1 MKQMRLLAFAALMVA
16 AGTFTSRAQDG
27 HHRRHD
33 YTPTIY
39 TIGADDNTKEYDP
52 KEHRDNTID
61 DFKETHRRGFQQA
74 HNPQFIFATRNN
86 SFALGIGGMVN
97 LRTSFDFNG
106 AMGNIDFIPYD
117 IPMSKSYSTRQRVMM
132 DASTSRLFMKAI
144 INSPMLGRIVVFT
157 DMDFR
162 GGAEFSYIPRLRS
175 AYVQLKGFTVGRD
188 VTTFCDLAAAP
199 TTIDFQGPNAYN
211 FAFNEMIRYE
221 HSFLRRHLTVG
232 IAAEMPVVNA
242 TYGEHFSA
250 IYQRVPD
257 GIAYIEFAWGEN
269 RSSHIRASG
278 VIRDMYLHDN
288 LRGKNTTQ
296 LGWGAQLSGHI
307 DIGRWL
313 DIYMNGVYGRGITPY
328 IQDLAGAPYDFTF
341 NPKNPQSVQT
351 MPMWGWQ
358 AAAQINLA
366 PGRCWLTGGYSQVRL
381 EKHNGYLTDGQYH
394 EGDYIFGNAFCNI
407 TKNFTVALE
416 YLHGS
421 RKDMSGK
428 KGSANRVSLMA
439 QYNF

>member
-1 MKQMRLLAFAALMVA
+1 MRKMRLLALAALMVA
-16 AGTFTSRAQDG
+16 AGTLSSRAQETRHA
-27 HHRRHD
+27 HHE
-33 YTPTIY
+33 YSPTIY
-39 TIGADDNTKEYDP
+39 MIASGDTMKEHDP
-52 KEHRDNTID
+52 KEHRERVID
-61 DFKETHRRGFQQA
+61 DFKETKRCGFQQA
-74 HNPQFIFATRNN
+74 PNLQFIFSTPNN
-86 SFALGIGGMVN
+86 RFSLGIGGIVN

-117 IPMSKSYSTRQRVMM
+117 IPMTKSYNNRQRVMM

-144 INSPMLGRIVVFT
+144 VNSRMLGRVVVFT

-162 GGAEFSYIPRLRS
+162 GGEEFSYIPRLRS
-175 AYVQLKGFTVGRD
+175 AYVAFKGFTFGRD
-188 VTTFCDLAAAP
+188 VTTFCDLGAAP
-199 TTIDFQGPNAYN
+199 TTVDFQGPNAYN

-257 GIAYIEFAWGEN
+257 GIAYVQFAWGEN
-269 RSSHIRASG
+269 RASHIRASG

-288 LRGKNTTQ
+288 VRGKNTTQ
-296 LGWGAQLSGHI
+296 LGWGVQLSGHI
-307 DIGRWL
+307 DIGRWV

-328 IQDLAGAPYDFTF
+328 IQDLTGAPYDFTF
-341 NPKNPQSVQT
+341 NPKNPESVQT

-358 AAAQINLA
+358 AAAEINLM
-366 PGRCWLTGGYSQVRL
+366 PGRCWLTGGYSNVHL
-381 EKHNGYLTDGQYH
+381 EKHNGYLTDNQYSRG
-394 EGDYIFGNAFCNI
+394 EYIFGNAFCKV
-407 TKNFTVALE
+407 TKNFTLAVE

-421 RKDMSGK
+421 RKDVNGK
-428 KGSANRVSLMA
+428 KCTSNRVSLMA
-439 QYNF
+439 EYNF